1 MFKAFKFLFFF
12 FLALRSLPG
21 VSSAADTT
29 TIVDDIFNFDFRK
42 ADIKL
47 LEIGKGDAFM
57 AETMKLEV
65 RWWEAVSSDDKALLK
80 SFEEDIAQFD
90 ERFGDPVSDLIISTY
105 KIRYYSAIHR
115 YYNLPL
121 LFFRV
126 KHEINDLDIT
136 EYNSQGKDKYDLIK
150 LYKSIFLLIEGSW
163 LPFYKTPEYDQENQL
178 KNIEYV
184 ISNGSSSNRSI
195 GTYLLMKYYLEVEK
209 NRSKAMPY
217 LSELNSKY
225 PNNKIFVQLLTNY

>member
-1 MFKAFKFLFFF
+1 MCKVFKYLIS
-12 FLALRSLPG
+12 LCVILISLPG
-21 VSSAADTT
+21 FSSIADTT
-29 TIVDDIFNFDFRK
+29 TVIDDIFNFDFRK

-47 LEIGKGDAFM
+47 LEIGKEDSFM
-57 AETMKLEV
+57 AEAMKLEV
-65 RWWEAVSSDDKALLK
+65 RWWEAVSSDDKAMFK

-90 ERFGDPVSDLIISTY
+90 KQFGDPVSDLIISTY

-115 YYNLPL
+115 YYILPL

-126 KHEINDLDIT
+126 NHEINDLDIH
-136 EYNSQGKDKYDLIK
+136 ECKSLGRDDYELIK

-178 KNIEYV
+178 KNIEYI

-217 LSELNSKY
+217 LSELHSKY
-225 PNNKIFVQLLTNY
+225 PNNKIFIQLLTNY

>member
-1 MFKAFKFLFFF
+1 MYKVIKYLFIF
-12 FLALRSLPG
+12 FLALRSLSG

-29 TIVDDIFNFDFRK
+29 TVVDDIFNFDFRK

-65 RWWEAVSSDDKALLK
+65 RWWEAVSSDDKVLFK
-80 SFEEDIAQFD
+80 SFEEDLTQYD

-115 YYNLPL
+115 YYVLPL
-121 LFFRV
+121 LLFRV
-126 KHEINDLDIT
+126 KHEINDLDIPGCK
-136 EYNSQGKDKYDLIK
+136 SLGKEEDELIK
-150 LYKSIFLLIEGSW
+150 LYKSMFLLIEGSW
-163 LPFYKTPEYDQENQL
+163 LPFNKSAEYDQENQL
-178 KNIEYV
+178 KNIEY
-184 ISNGSSSNRSI
+184 IIRNGSGSNRSI

-209 NRSKAMPY
+209 NRSKAIPY
-217 LSELNSKY
+217 LAELHSKY
-225 PNNKIFVQLLTNY
+225 PNNKIFIQLLTNY